1 MKCRINQ
8 PLIKRHKGLIGS
20 CFCSRKNL
28 YLCFHL
34 SGVAR
39 GFRASISD
47 YTFGRFTLRLQGDL
61 FANIMRLEI
70 AFFNARKTGE
80 ITSRLTSDCTKIG
93 DGLSNLN
100 IFIRSIVQISV
111 IIIFMV
117 KLSWQLT
124 LITLIMLPIIVM
136 VSSGMGC
143 NLRMSWFKL
152 LFRYL
157 DEVEIYL

>member
-1 MKCRINQ
+1 MRNGNNDESKHVLLTNQ
-8 PLIKRHKGLIGS
+8 
-20 CFCSRKNL
+20 KNATTKNP
-28 YLCFHL
+28 CFHCT
-34 SGVAR
+34 GVAR

-61 FANIMRLEI
+61 FANILRLEI

-136 VSSGMGC
+136 VSSGMGYM
-143 NLRMSWFKL
+143 RMSWFNYPPSFL
-152 LFRYL
+152 SRYL
-157 DEVEIYL
+157 